1 MHGLNPQLH
10 QLAGTMVVSG
20 NLEEVI
26 EIVKKA
32 TVYGEEKSGS
42 PQVKT
47 ENKQKR
53 QSGGKSGGKGN
64 KGNWG
69 PSGGPKGKVQ
79 IISGDSQ
86 QEVAAGTVMVVTGGA
101 STSGGKTSKPN
112 KQGKGSKGKQR
123 KKPPLACF
131 LCGEKHIV
139 KNCPQWQAV

>member
-1 MHGLNPQLH
+1 MARKKVDLLNR
-10 QLAGTMVVSG
+10 
-20 NLEEVI
+20 I
-26 EIVKKA
+26 
-32 TVYGEEKSGS
+32 
-42 PQVKT
+42 KT

-53 QSGGKSGGKGN
+53 QSGGKGGGKGS

-79 IISGDSQ
+79 IIAGDSQ
-86 QEVAAGTVMVVTGGA
+86 QEVAAGTIMVVMGGA

-123 KKPPLACF
+123 KKPPPAYF

-139 KNCPQWQAV
+139 KNCPQWQAVLEATKKSGNGKPGPHNP